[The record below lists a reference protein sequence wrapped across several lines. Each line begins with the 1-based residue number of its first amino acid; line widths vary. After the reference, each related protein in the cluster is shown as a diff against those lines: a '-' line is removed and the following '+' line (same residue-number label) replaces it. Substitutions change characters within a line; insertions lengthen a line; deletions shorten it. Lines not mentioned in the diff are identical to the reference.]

1 MIAHE
6 QLHGPSDASPRAAP
20 IAVDRRRTV
29 NDPGDPAESGN
40 GGGGNRSSSEIAY
53 ALAGGAV
60 LLISALLLHALAT
73 RLGLGGLTV
82 YGEQF
87 AGLFVAGALG
97 TFVGREFVV
106 TPR

>member
-1 MIAHE
+1 MIAGE
-6 QLHGPSDASPRAAP
+6 RLHRPREALPRDVAV
-20 IAVDRRRTV
+20 VDRRRTG
-29 NDPGDPAESGN
+29 NDLGDPDVSGA
-40 GGGGNRSSSEIAY
+40 GSSRSPLTTELAW
-53 ALAGGAV
+53 ALGGGAV
-60 LLISALLLHALAT
+60 LLIIALLLHALAT